1 MTTTLA
7 IPSPAAALSLYW
19 RTLTGLLGHPRRFF
33 GDLPEA
39 LDLRQSAGFLGLS
52 AILHATLAL
61 IFARPANTLTVG
73 GTLLLNAVGM
83 VGLLSVLGYLLSSV
97 SGRPRVRFGRLFQ
110 IYALS
115 SGVVLLV
122 SWLPAALVYTEI
134 WKWWL
139 IGTGM
144 TTGLGFRWY
153 RALAIIGAS
162 VMTTILLFYWLLS
175 TGMPS

>member
-7 IPSPAAALSLYW
+7 IQSPAAALSAYW
-19 RTLTGLLGHPRRFF
+19 RTVTGLLGHPRRFF
-33 GDLPEA
+33 GDLPET
-39 LDLRQSAGFLGLS
+39 LDLRQSACFLGLS

-61 IFARPANTLTVG
+61 IYARPANPLTVG

-83 VGLLSVLGYLLSSV
+83 VGLLTVLGCLLASI
-97 SGRPRVRFGRLFQ
+97 SGRPRVRLAGLFH

-115 SGVVLLV
+115 SGVVLLG

-153 RALAIIGAS
+153 RSLAIIGVS
-162 VMTTILLFYWLLS
+162 VLTTVLLFHWLLS
-175 TGMPS
+175 TGVPS